1 MRRFATLLRCADA
14 FNACHL
20 APQRHGLPLPDSG
33 RVFPDTAGEESKTC
47 IDVCAEFAGQQD
59 RQTRC
64 VRRELS
70 LQPRRSQSW
79 SAHVTF
85 AGKRRTGSS
94 PAEKRARWHSALHV
108 TGCALVVAEVRNA
121 R

>member
-1 MRRFATLLRCADA
+1 MFGAASRAIYAKVRHRGLVAPLRDCVCVVGLTRGVAR
-14 FNACHL
+14 HG

-64 VRRELS
+64 VRRDPGT
-70 LQPRRSQSW
+70 QPWRSG
-79 SAHVTF
+79 V
-85 AGKRRTGSS
+85 
-94 PAEKRARWHSALHV
+94 
-108 TGCALVVAEVRNA
+108 
-121 R
+121 